1 MAPSKHSDKPS
12 QGNPL
17 QTAPNGRVP
26 PKSTAHPTTASKE
39 KKENIPY
46 EIKNAREWDPNYKKQ
61 AGSQPESSDDD
72 EDYYESEYGYGEP
85 QEGSRDVSSTITDD
99 GFQLVG
105 KRGSQANARPHG
117 QPPSYPKAY
126 PHGKPRGQRQPR
138 PRVNFNYKRDNLARA
153 AFRKRLNPA
162 GNFMLPTDCVEIE
175 PDRKKMYDMFEEI
188 GVRLGSFIRPPQ
200 DFEDRELLLWGDA
213 RQVQNT
219 ITELQ
224 RWLNIRLQPK
234 SERRPTRKDN
244 FARELSSI
252 GNQYYRLMKKMQKE
266 AKILEFQQ
274 VPAEGRFFPSTGTFL
289 WPVDEV
295 RPEAILGSSLE
306 AFDPIRFQHQC
317 HIVFDT
323 KLSSF
328 RIYSDK
334 EESVNKTMDRI
345 VGTMRE
351 YVAKNARPDIIYLVE
366 PPNSSSVRKDVKVVP
381 ASLHDPKADKSV
393 IPVLTGSTLGAEDRR
408 EWLTERTQ
416 LIVENNRRME
426 ISLRKCIAN
435 LPHYRGLVR
444 MRVQF
449 GTFALKV
456 FRWKEGADSTP
467 LRDFMDNTAMS
478 ATKGVMIRE

>member
-26 PKSTAHPTTASKE
+26 PNNSAHPRTAPNK
-39 KKENIPY
+39 KKEDIPY
-46 EIKNAREWDPNYKKQ
+46 EIKNAREWDPKWKKQ

-72 EDYYESEYGYGEP
+72 DYYYESDYGER
-85 QEGSRDVSSTITDD
+85 QQGSGDVSSTITDD

-105 KRGSQANARPHG
+105 KKKSQANSRPHG
-117 QPPSYPKAY
+117 HPPSTPKAY

-153 AFRKRLNPA
+153 AYRKRLNPT
-162 GNFMLPTDCVEIE
+162 GNFMLPRDCVDIE

-188 GVRLGSFIRPPQ
+188 GIRLGSFIRPPQ
-200 DFEDRELLLWGDA
+200 DVKDRELLLWGDA

-219 ITELQ
+219 IAELQ
-224 RWLNIRLQPK
+224 RWLNVRLQPK
-234 SERRPTRKDN
+234 SERRPMVKDN

-252 GNQYYRLMKKMQKE
+252 GDQYHRLMKNMQKE

-274 VPAEGRFFPSTGTFL
+274 VPAEGRFFPYTGAFL
-289 WPVDEV
+289 WPTDEV
-295 RPEAILGSSLE
+295 RPEDILGSSLE

-317 HIVFDT
+317 HIIFDT

-334 EESVNKTMDRI
+334 EESVKKTMGRI

-351 YVAKNARPDIIYLVE
+351 YVAKSARPDMINLVE
-366 PPNSSSVRKDVKVVP
+366 PPNSSTVRKDVKVVP
-381 ASLHDPKADKSV
+381 ASLHDPKADKSM
-393 IPVLTGSTLGAEDRR
+393 IPVLTGSTLDPEARK
-408 EWLTERTQ
+408 EWLAERNE
-416 LIVENNRRME
+416 LMMENNRRME

-435 LPHYRGLVR
+435 LPHYRGLVQ

-449 GTFALKV
+449 GTFALRV
-456 FRWKEGADSTP
+456 FRWKEGAESAP
-467 LRDFMDNTAMS
+467 LRDFMDNTAKS
-478 ATKGVMIRE
+478 ETKGMMIRE